1 MGVMIKEILIS
12 LFLRLIKDY
21 SIFFVL
27 DDTYYFVN
35 DIVIDVEM
43 KEIVLEY
50 VERWNDESNE

>member
-1 MGVMIKEILIS
+1 MGFMIKEILIS

>member
-1 MGVMIKEILIS
+1 MGFMINEILIS

-27 DDTYYFVN
+27 DGTYYFVN
-35 DIVIDVEM
+35 DIIVDVEM

-50 VERWNDESNE
+50 VERCNDEANE